1 MSKLVDHMSR
11 YKRTATALDILAN
24 TYQPNVMLG
33 STAFNQFS
41 SAQRECPVCAVEKNI
56 LEDSKKKPT
65 SGLCD
70 VMAMGEI
77 GLSLIS

>member
-11 YKRTATALDILAN
+11 YKRTATELVILGLRRI
-24 TYQPNVMLG
+24 LG
-33 STAFNQFS
+33 TNQLHSTSFPAPI
-41 SAQRECPVCAVEKNI
+41 QRECPVCAVEKNI